1 MESLWRSNGTS
12 QYLIDGFP
20 RNVDNLDGWSRIMG
34 PVPALPSS
42 ATRPYAI
49 VPFVLFLECTE
60 DIMLQRC
67 LDRGKTSGRSD
78 DNKESLVKR

>member
-1 MESLWRSNGTS
+1 MINESKVGKR
-12 QYLIDGFP
+12 QFLIDGFP
-20 RNVDNLDGWSRIMG
+20 RNHDNLDGWSRIMG
-34 PVPALPSS
+34 SIN
-42 ATRPYAI
+42 RPTSNNFAV

-78 DNKESLVKR
+78 DNEASLRKR